1 MIKILNLVFDAIAN
15 AQQKRAQ
22 ARLLN
27 HLDERTLRD
36 IGMEFEANKARERSQ
51 RIDLRFGTY

>member
-15 AQQKRAQ
+15 AQKKRAQ
-22 ARLLN
+22 ARLMH

>member
-15 AQQKRAQ
+15 AQRKRAQ
-22 ARLLN
+22 ARLLI

-36 IGMEFEANKARERSQ
+36 IGMEFEANKARERSR

>member
-15 AQQKRAQ
+15 AQNKRAQ
-22 ARLLN
+22 SRLMH

-36 IGMEFEANKARERSQ
+36 IGMEFEANKARERSR

>member
-15 AQQKRAQ
+15 AQKRRAQ

-36 IGMEFEANKARERSQ
+36 IGLEFEANSARERT
-51 RIDLRFGTY
+51 RRLDMRFGTY

>member
-1 MIKILNLVFDAIAN
+1 MIKILNLVLDAFAN
-15 AQQKRAQ
+15 VQKKRAQ

-36 IGMEFEANKARERSQ
+36 IGMEFEANKARERSR

>member
-1 MIKILNLVFDAIAN
+1 MLF
-15 AQQKRAQ
+15 RS
-22 ARLLN
+22 LN

-36 IGMEFEANKARERSQ
+36 IGMEFEANKARERSR

>member
-15 AQQKRAQ
+15 AQRKRAQ

-36 IGMEFEANKARERSQ
+36 IGMEFEANTARERNR